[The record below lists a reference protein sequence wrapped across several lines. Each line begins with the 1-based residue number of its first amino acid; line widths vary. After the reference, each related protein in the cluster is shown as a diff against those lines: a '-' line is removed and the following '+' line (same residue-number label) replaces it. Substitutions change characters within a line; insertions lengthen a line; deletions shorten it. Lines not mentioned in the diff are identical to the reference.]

1 MGALVAEGGVS
12 AWTAAENGLT
22 PGCKTILIV
31 YRAGEYREVPVVL
44 GELPDEDGE
53 EDHGWCD
60 FDNAW

>member
-1 MGALVAEGGVS
+1 MQITPILVFNAVVLVFFVL
-12 AWTAAENGLT
+12 AFFYQF
-22 PGCKTILIV
+22 V
-31 YRAGEYREVPVVL
+31 YIFVVLRYREVPVVL